1 MHKTAIFRPT
11 LFASSGLLLL
21 ALCAGLAPAQ
31 APRPL
36 APAGSVLLTPRRV
49 LLKRSRKL
57 ARQFPERKTA
67 TVRYPIVTGLDNPQ
81 ALQKLQSTLAVR
93 NVFGTT
99 MGEYREDSWLIEFDY
114 KVAYNKNYLLDIA
127 FTQSGMAA
135 YPDTQTKNFIINLR
149 TGAVITAAES
159 FNKRMAP
166 KLAQMVDAKL
176 QSEIRGRIKELSNDK
191 ELGNDERDSLKSTLS
206 ELKFTEENL
215 NEFEVSNT
223 GITFLFDAGFPHVI
237 QALQPDGRYF
247 FSFAAL
253 KTFVKSDGPL
263 AILLS
268 GK

>member
-1 MHKTAIFRPT
+1 M
-11 LFASSGLLLL
+11 
-21 ALCAGLAPAQ
+21 
-31 APRPL
+31 
-36 APAGSVLLTPRRV
+36 TPRRV
-49 LLKRSRKL
+49 LLKRSPKL

-67 TVRYPIVTGLDNPQ
+67 IVRYPIVTGLDNPQ
-81 ALQKLQSTLAVR
+81 ALQKLQSTLAVK

-99 MGEYREDSWLIEFDY
+99 MDEYRGDSWLIEFDY
-114 KVAYNKNYLLDIA
+114 KVVYNKNYLLDIA

-135 YPDTQTKNFIINLR
+135 YPDTQTKNFVINLR
-149 TGAVITAAES
+149 TGAVITAGES

-166 KLAQMVDAKL
+166 KLAQMIDAKL
-176 QSEIRGRIKELSNDK
+176 QSEIRGLIKEIANDK

-253 KTFVKSDGPL
+253 KTFIRNDGPL